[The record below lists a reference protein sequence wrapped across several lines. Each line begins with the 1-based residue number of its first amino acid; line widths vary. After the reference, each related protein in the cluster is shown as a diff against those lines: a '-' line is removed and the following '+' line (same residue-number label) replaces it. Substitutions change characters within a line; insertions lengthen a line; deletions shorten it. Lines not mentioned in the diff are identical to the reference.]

1 MEESGGGLLGRR
13 LVGRRVAVVGGP
25 PNGTWQ
31 EQTLIDAKRAFPVP
45 RSLSD
50 AEACSFFVNPLTALI
65 MVRHVL
71 QVPRGEV
78 AITFQGYSE
87 DERSAFLERF
97 DRSYQRGGG

>member
-1 MEESGGGLLGRR
+1 MTVIKDMALTLEDFHRGLGSAMDGLEFSVNGGVVRVGTETHGITIAYTPLPTRVLGGL
-13 LVGRRVAVVGGP
+13 
-25 PNGTWQ
+25 
-31 EQTLIDAKRAFPVP
+31 
-45 RSLSD
+45 
-50 AEACSFFVNPLTALI
+50 
-65 MVRHVL
+65 L